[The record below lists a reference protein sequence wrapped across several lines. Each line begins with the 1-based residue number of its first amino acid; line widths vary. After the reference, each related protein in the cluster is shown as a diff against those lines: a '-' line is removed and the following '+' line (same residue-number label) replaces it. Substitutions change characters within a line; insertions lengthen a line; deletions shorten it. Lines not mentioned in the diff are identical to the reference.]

1 MDGGKGGESIVIWQL
16 EFWLLFV
23 LIALAAI
30 ALQARDLLAA
40 VVVLS
45 GYSFVMALLFVAMG
59 AVDVA
64 FTEATLGA
72 GVTGVLF
79 LVALFSMER
88 RSKD

>member
-1 MDGGKGGESIVIWQL
+1 VAL
-16 EFWLLFV
+16 A
-23 LIALAAI
+23 LIALRV
-30 ALQARDLLAA
+30 RDLLAA

-45 GYSFVMALLFVAMG
+45 AYSFVMALLFVAMG

-79 LVALFSMER
+79 VVALFVMER
-88 RSKD
+88 RSSD